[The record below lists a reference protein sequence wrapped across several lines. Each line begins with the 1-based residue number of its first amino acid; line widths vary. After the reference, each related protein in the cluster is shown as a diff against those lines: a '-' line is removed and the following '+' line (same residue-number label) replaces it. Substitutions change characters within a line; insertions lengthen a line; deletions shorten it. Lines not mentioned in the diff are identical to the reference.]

1 MIWICFAAGVIGA
14 LIVLNRRPIMRALA
28 RLVHWH
34 PGD

>member
-1 MIWICFAAGVIGA
+1 MTWVIIVAALVGIIVA
-14 LIVLNRRPIMRALA
+14 LNFRPIMRALA